1 MSQRLGPADG
11 RAFSIATSSRLFNN
25 YIMEANGIP
34 LVDNY
39 SYRQL
44 LMKQGPSV
52 IQSVQRLQEIRPG
65 SNPNGV
71 NQCYSADLPLLK
83 VPGIY

>member
-11 RAFSIATSSRLFNN
+11 RAFSIATSSKLFNN
-25 YIMEANGIP
+25 YMMEANGVS

-39 SYRQL
+39 AYRQM
-44 LMKQGPSV
+44 LMKRGPDA
-52 IQSVQRLQEIRPG
+52 IRAVQKLQEVRPR

>member
-11 RAFSIATSSRLFNN
+11 RAFSIATSSRLLNN
-25 YIMEANGIP
+25 YMMTANGIP

-39 SYRQL
+39 AYRQM
-44 LMKQGPSV
+44 LMKKGPAVVQS
-52 IQSVQRLQEIRPG
+52 IQKLQEVRSRP
-65 SNPNGV
+65 NPNGV

>member
-11 RAFSIATSSRLFNN
+11 RAFSIATSSKLFNN

-39 SYRQL
+39 AYRQM
-44 LMKQGPSV
+44 LMKKGPAV
-52 IQSVQRLQEIRPG
+52 VQSVQRLQV
-65 SNPNGV
+65 SHAKTNPNGV
-71 NQCYSADLPLLK
+71 NQCYSSHLPLLK

>member
-25 YIMEANGIP
+25 YIMEANGVP
-34 LVDNY
+34 FVDNY
-39 SYRQL
+39 AYRQL
-44 LMKQGPSV
+44 LMKKGPKV
-52 IQSVQRLQEIRPG
+52 VQSIQRLQEVRPG

>member
-11 RAFSIATSSRLFNN
+11 RAFSIATSSKLFNN
-25 YIMEANGIP
+25 YMMAANGIP

-39 SYRQL
+39 AYRQM
-44 LMKQGPSV
+44 LMKKGPAAV
-52 IQSVQRLQEIRPG
+52 QSVQKLQEIRPR